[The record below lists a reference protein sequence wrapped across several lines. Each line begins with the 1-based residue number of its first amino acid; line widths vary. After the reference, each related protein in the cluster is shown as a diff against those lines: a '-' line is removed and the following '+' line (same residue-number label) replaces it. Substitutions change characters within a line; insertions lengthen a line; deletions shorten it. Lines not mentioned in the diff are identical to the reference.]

1 MSGATLDEQVAMVID
16 AYEAG
21 IVDRAGAMDAL
32 IEATG
37 MSPDL
42 CARMLAAEVMDR
54 RRKTDHRAPA
64 DEQGPRND
72 DGTWTP

>member
-1 MSGATLDEQVAMVID
+1 MSGLTLDETVVMVVD
-16 AYEAG
+16 AYQAG

-54 RRKTDHRAPA
+54 RRKT
-64 DEQGPRND
+64 EQGPRND
-72 DGTWTP
+72 DGSWTQ

>member
-1 MSGATLDEQVAMVID
+1 MSGATLDEQVGMVVD

-37 MSPDL
+37 MPPGL
-42 CARMLAAEVMDR
+42 CARMLGREVVDR
-54 RRKTDHRAPA
+54 RRDA
-64 DEQGPRND
+64 EQGPRND
-72 DGTWTP
+72 DGTWR

>member
-1 MSGATLDEQVAMVID
+1 MSGATLDEQVGMVVD

-37 MSPDL
+37 MSPGL

-54 RRKTDHRAPA
+54 RRKT
-64 DEQGPRND
+64 EQGPRND